1 MYRQGTHSAAIRG
14 TALAVGLTALCG
26 TTPAAAQNV
35 LIGALEPLTGA
46 LSQYGTASVNGVQL
60 AFEQINAQGGVLGNR
75 SLEVVTGDTQTNPQ
89 AGVSAAQQLARV
101 RNVVAIIG
109 ALSSGVTIAAATSV
123 AAVDGVP
130 MVSPASSAQAI
141 TTVEDNDFLFRTAPH
156 DGVQAQVLGAATR
169 EAGYERLAV
178 LYVNNAYGIG
188 LAEEFTAVFEALG
201 GTITASIAYEEGQA
215 SYRGELQ
222 AAARGDPEALV
233 HIAYPGDGIPQIRQ
247 ALEEGLF
254 QNFIFTDGMKTPEMI
269 STIGAEFLNGS
280 LGTTPESIET
290 AASELFNAAYAE
302 RYGAG
307 EIVPF
312 VSNAYDAAFVLA
324 LAIEKAGSTD
334 RTAVRDALRAVAGGG
349 GTMILP
355 GEWEKAKALIAAG
368 EEIDYE
374 GAAGSQDFDA
384 AGDVP
389 GTVGVWVIEDGEFV
403 TQEIRAG

>member
-1 MYRQGTHSAAIRG
+1 MNRQGTRRAVIRG
-14 TALAVGLTALCG
+14 TALAVGLTALGG

-156 DGVQAQVLGAATR
+156 DGAQAQVLGAVTR
-169 EAGYERLAV
+169 ETGYERLAV

-222 AAARGDPEALV
+222 AAARGGPEALV

-280 LGTTPESIET
+280 LGTTPEAVET

-302 RYGAG
+302 RYGAE
-307 EIVPF
+307 EILPF
-312 VSNAYDAAFVLA
+312 VSNAYDAAFILA

-403 TQEIRAG
+403 TREIRAG

>member
-1 MYRQGTHSAAIRG
+1 MNRQGTRRAVIRG
-14 TALAVGLTALCG
+14 TALAVGLTALGG
-26 TTPAAAQNV
+26 TTPTAAQNV

-156 DGVQAQVLGAATR
+156 DGAQAQVLGAVTR

-201 GTITASIAYEEGQA
+201 GTITASVAYEEGQA

-222 AAARGDPEALV
+222 AAARGGPEALV

-280 LGTTPESIET
+280 LGTTPEAIET

-302 RYGAG
+302 RYGAE

-312 VSNAYDAAFVLA
+312 VSNAYDAAFILA